1 MTVLTIRDLTIR
13 LGGRALLESA
23 ALQVDVGRKI
33 GLIGRNGA
41 GKSTLLRAI
50 VGELQPDGG
59 EIRLSARARMGH
71 VAQEA
76 PAGAASLLEAVLA
89 ADTERAALLMEADGA
104 ADPGRVAEIHERLI
118 AIRADSAP
126 ARAAAVLSGLGFDAA
141 SQARPLAEFSGG
153 WRMRVALARALFL
166 EPDLLLLDEPTNHLD
181 LEATLWLEGWLARFP
196 GAAIVVSHDRGL

>member
-13 LGGRALLESA
+13 LGGRALLEGT

-76 PAGAASLLEAVLA
+76 PAEIPFSLTSVVMAAMVSL
-89 ADTERAALLMEADGA
+89 ALLPEVMSTT
-104 ADPGRVAEIHERLI
+104 V
-118 AIRADSAP
+118 
-126 ARAAAVLSGLGFDAA
+126 AAAAEVLTQTIISTAVFAWAPILIT
-141 SQARPLAEFSGG
+141 
-153 WRMRVALARALFL
+153 VT
-166 EPDLLLLDEPTNHLD
+166 EPIR
-181 LEATLWLEGWLARFP
+181 TLK
-196 GAAIVVSHDRGL
+196 

>member
-76 PAGAASLLEAVLA
+76 PAGVASLLEAVLA

-118 AIRADSAP
+118 AIR
-126 ARAAAVLSGLGFDAA
+126 
-141 SQARPLAEFSGG
+141 
-153 WRMRVALARALFL
+153 
-166 EPDLLLLDEPTNHLD
+166 
-181 LEATLWLEGWLARFP
+181 
-196 GAAIVVSHDRGL
+196 